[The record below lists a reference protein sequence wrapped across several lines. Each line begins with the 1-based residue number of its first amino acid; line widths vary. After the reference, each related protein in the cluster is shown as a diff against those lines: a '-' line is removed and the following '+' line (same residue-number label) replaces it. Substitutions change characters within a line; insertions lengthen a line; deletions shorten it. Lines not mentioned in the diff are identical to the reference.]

1 MLRSAAKGFF
11 DVTVITDASDYAK
24 IQEEIET
31 SGNTQLETRK
41 MLAGKV
47 FNLTAAYDAAI
58 SKMLLEEEYPNYLN
72 ASFKKVANLRYGEN
86 PHQSAAYY
94 VSTVEKGAMKDFE
107 QLGGKSF
114 LSIT

>member
-47 FNLTAAYDAAI
+47 FNLLQLM
-58 SKMLLEEEYPNYLN
+58 MLLFPKC
-72 ASFKKVANLRYGEN
+72 F
-86 PHQSAAYY
+86 
-94 VSTVEKGAMKDFE
+94 
-107 QLGGKSF
+107 
-114 LSIT
+114 